1 MRKESIMKNTEYDF
15 QTVIDRH
22 STNSLKWDLFDD
34 DYPMWV
40 ADMDFMVAPNI
51 QQAILKRASHPV
63 FGYSIVP
70 DSLFEAYISWWDRRY
85 GLKMSRDEML
95 YATGVMPSIS
105 SMIRCLT
112 DVGDEI
118 LIQSPVYH
126 VFFYVIEDNNRKV
139 LENELIF
146 RDGKYEID
154 FDDLDEKLSKVKM
167 MILCNPQNP
176 VGKIWS
182 KEELGK
188 IGELCKKHDVI
199 LISDEI
205 HCDLTDPG
213 TSYNPF
219 MTSSDYNNTILCIS
233 PSKSFNVAGFQSSVV
248 YTKNPELLEKIRTQM
263 HIDNSDSCNVFAVS
277 AVEAAYN
284 ESEDWLEEL
293 KEVIFENKQIVKD
306 YLEKELP
313 VIRLVE
319 CDATY
324 LLWLD
329 CTSLNVS
336 SNVLS
341 EFLRSNQG
349 LFLSSGSDFGQVG
362 DGFLRLNIACPSKLL
377 KEGLLRLK
385 AGVIALN
392 NINRLSK
399 NIG

>member
-15 QTVIDRH
+15 HTVIDRH

-105 SMIRCLT
+105 SMIRCMT
-112 DVGDEI
+112 DEDDKI

-248 YTKNPELLEKIRTQM
+248 YTKNPELLEKIRTQF
-263 HIDNSDSCNVFAVS
+263 HVDNSDSCNVFAVS

-306 YLEKELP
+306 YLENELP
-313 VIRLVE
+313 VIKLVE

-329 CTSLNVS
+329 CTALNVS
-336 SNVLS
+336 SKVLS

-349 LFLSSGSDFGQVG
+349 LFLSSGSDFGQIG
-362 DGFLRLNIACPSKLL
+362 DGFLRLNIACPPKLL

-392 NINRLSK
+392 NINRMSK

>member
-1 MRKESIMKNTEYDF
+1 MKNTEYDF

-70 DSLFEAYISWWDRRY
+70 DSLFEAYINWWDRRY
-85 GLKMSRDEML
+85 GLEMSRDEML

-248 YTKNPELLEKIRTQM
+248 YTKNPELLEKIRTQF
-263 HIDNSDSCNVFAVS
+263 HVDNSDSCNVFAVS

-306 YLEKELP
+306 YLENELP
-313 VIRLVE
+313 VIKLVE

-329 CTSLNVS
+329 CTALNVS
-336 SNVLS
+336 SKVLS

-349 LFLSSGSDFGQVG
+349 LFLSSGSDFGQIG

-392 NINRLSK
+392 NINRMSK

>member
-70 DSLFEAYISWWDRRY
+70 DSLFEAYINWWDRRY
-85 GLKMSRDEML
+85 GLEMSRDEML

-248 YTKNPELLEKIRTQM
+248 YTKNPELLEKIRTQF
-263 HIDNSDSCNVFAVS
+263 HVDNSDSCNVFAVS

-306 YLEKELP
+306 YLENELP
-313 VIRLVE
+313 VIKLVE

-329 CTSLNVS
+329 CTALNVS
-336 SNVLS
+336 SKVLS

-349 LFLSSGSDFGQVG
+349 LFLSSGSDFGQIG
-362 DGFLRLNIACPSKLL
+362 DGFLRLNIACPPKLL

>member
-1 MRKESIMKNTEYDF
+1 MKNTEFDF

-70 DSLFEAYISWWDRRY
+70 DSLFEAYINWWDRRY
-85 GLKMSRDEML
+85 GLEMSRDEML

-146 RDGKYEID
+146 RDGNYEID

-182 KEELGK
+182 KEELGQ

-248 YTKNPELLEKIRTQM
+248 YTKNPELLEKIRTQF
-263 HIDNSDSCNVFAVS
+263 HVDNSDSCNVFAVS

-313 VIRLVE
+313 VIRMVE